1 MADTLIRMIH
11 AVRAYMGGD
20 GGLIAPQIELS
31 MFALGIL
38 LIDFWAD
45 ARSRWFN
52 PALALTGTVASGV
65 TVWQLHA
72 KVASR
77 GILLGFQN
85 SIVVDPFF
93 LFFAA
98 IFLAATALTILLSV
112 RYMAIE
118 REDHGEYYALMLLA
132 CAGMMFMASGID
144 LVVLFLGLE
153 TMALSFYVLTGFLR
167 RERRSN
173 EAALKYVLLGAFSSG
188 ILAYGFSLLYGLT
201 GTTNVGNIQAA
212 FDLRSPLARIIE
224 MSRQPG
230 TMGNQAHQVLQMRY
244 PAALHLEPTLL
255 NHATLLAAA
264 AFVLVAVGLFF
275 KIAAVPFHQWAPDV
289 YEGAPTPVTTYV
301 SVASKTASSALLLR
315 LFTTVFEPSH
325 QTWTYLIAGIAVAS
339 LTWGNL
345 AALTQTNVKR
355 LLAYSSISHVGYIL
369 LGLLSWNPTA
379 FTGIAYYLLSYV
391 FMTAGAFAVIIV
403 LRQKGLIG
411 EELEDLNGLYQRSP
425 AAAVLLLIFMLSLA
439 GIPPTAGF
447 MGKYFIFLSLIETH
461 HPVLAVFA
469 VLYIVPA
476 LYYYFRIVVHAW
488 LKQPG
493 EAPRPIMTSAQIVAL
508 TVAVFV
514 TLAAGLYP
522 EPFTRLAQYAFG
534 Q

>member
-1 MADTLIRMIH
+1 MSIPFVNSILS
-11 AVRAYMGGD
+11 YLQGD
-20 GGLIAPQIELS
+20 GAVILPEIELVL
-31 MFALGIL
+31 FGLGIL
-38 LIDFWAD
+38 VIDFWIEEKEKYWNAGL
-45 ARSRWFN
+45 
-52 PALALTGTVASGV
+52 ALAGTFFSAFTLWRLRGAIAARGELTGFHESV
-65 TVWQLHA
+65 
-72 KVASR
+72 
-77 GILLGFQN
+77 
-85 SIVVDPFF
+85 VVDPFF
-93 LFFAA
+93 LFFATL
-98 IFLAATALTILLSV
+98 FLAATALVILLSV
-112 RYMAIE
+112 KYLEIE
-118 REDHGEYYALMLLA
+118 KEQEGEYYALLLFA
-132 CAGMMFMASGID
+132 CVGMMFMASGID
-144 LVVLFLGLE
+144 LIVLFLGLE

-167 RERRSN
+167 REKRSN

-188 ILAYGFSLLYGLT
+188 ILAYGFSLLYGMSAS
-201 GTTNVGNIQAA
+201 TNIARVGMMLGRRSDFAESLVRNPHPAA
-212 FDLRSPLARIIE
+212 TAQFDPL
-224 MSRQPG
+224 
-230 TMGNQAHQVLQMRY
+230 VLQFLPM
-244 PAALHLEPTLL
+244 L
-255 NHATLLAAA
+255 
-264 AFVLVAVGLFF
+264 AFVLVVVGLFF
-275 KIAAVPFHQWAPDV
+275 KVAAVPFHQWAPDV
-289 YEGAPTPVTTYV
+289 YEGAPTPVTAYV
-301 SVASKTASSALLLR
+301 SVASKTASFALLLR
-315 LFTTVFEPSH
+315 LFQYVFSASRVE
-325 QTWTYLIAGIAVAS
+325 WTYLVAGVAIAS

-369 LGLLSWNPTA
+369 LGVVGA
-379 FTGIAYYLLSYV
+379 FSAPWPELNRTGVTGIAFYLFAYV

-411 EELEDLNGLYQRSP
+411 EGLEDLNGLYQRSP
-425 AAAVLLLIFMLSLA
+425 AAAILLLIFMLSLS

-493 EAPRPIMTSAQIVAL
+493 EAPRPIMTSAQAVAL
-508 TVAVFV
+508 GVAVFV